1 MKKSLK
7 YLNII
12 LTVIA
17 VLLAAYFFKPLLF
30 SCTYAQSGAQEVNI
44 VAVGGKTITY
54 GGSVPVTNR

>member
-1 MKKSLK
+1 MRKSLK

-17 VLLAAYFFKPLLF
+17 VLLAAYFFKPLF
-30 SCTYAQSGAQEVNI
+30 VSCTFAEGGGQDVNI

-54 GGSVPVTNR
+54 GSSVPVTNR